1 MCSRCSPLGIFCSV
15 RPWASVL
22 ATVHTSGGGE
32 RTNCLFA
39 FWCALF
45 PKSSPRILCTESEWE
60 CPAFQP
66 VKASVGHVCFCPLLA
81 ISSAR
86 GQVSSHACT
95 AQAPP
100 PFPAGGRVT
109 EVLIECPACVSG
121 LRRYPAL
128 TRCLPLVLPPG
139 VR

>member
-15 RPWASVL
+15 RTWASVL

-109 EVLIECPACVSG
+109 EVLLEWPACVSG

-128 TRCLPLVLPPG
+128 NPLSSSGLATWS
-139 VR
+139 